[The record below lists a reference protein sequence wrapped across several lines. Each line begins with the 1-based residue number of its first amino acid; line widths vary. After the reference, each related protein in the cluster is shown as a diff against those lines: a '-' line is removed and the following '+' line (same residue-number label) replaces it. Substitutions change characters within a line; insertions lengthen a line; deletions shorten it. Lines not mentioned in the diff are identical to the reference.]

1 MAEESS
7 STLSVSENFV
17 DDLGANFSISKFIL
31 GNFDP
36 AIHSSEDVARAHCV
50 TYETLLESQENQ
62 ILGVVHIGD
71 LSGISTAHVNAWNPT
86 DFMR

>member
-1 MAEESS
+1 MKILW
-7 STLSVSENFV
+7 TIWVWGQIFQFQN
-17 DDLGANFSISKFIL
+17 IL